1 MKNAFNMD
9 RQGIEKLIEEKVK
22 RIIGQYNVLP
32 DSIKQ
37 RHVGEGVRYIRSGV
51 ASDRPTSGEKTGA
64 VWFSTDSD
72 TLNIWN
78 GTAWVQEILT

>member
-1 MKNAFNMD
+1 MD
-9 RQGIEKLIEEKVK
+9 EKLTKDKVEQMIK
-22 RIIGQYNVLP
+22 ERISKVIGQFNIFP
-32 DSIKQ
+32 DQIKS
-37 RHVGEGVRYIRSGV
+37 RHIGEGIRFIRSGLA
-51 ASDRPTSGEKTGA
+51 ASRPTSGEKAGA